1 MTILIVYAHTAYV
14 KTRDPLL
21 VEWGRQIRSRREALT
36 ADGQLRGEA
45 APAMTQEQLGALM
58 DPPVDQSTVA
68 RWENG
73 DIEPRRHYK
82 AQLSSLFHTDGQFL
96 FPMKAAS

>member
-1 MTILIVYAHTAYV
+1 M

-21 VEWGRQIRSRREALT
+21 VEWGRQIRNRREAFNS
-36 ADGQLRGEA
+36 DGNLRRAEQQ
-45 APAMTQEQLGALM
+45 AMTQEQLGALL
-58 DPPVDQSTVA
+58 DPPVDQSTVT

-73 DIEPRRHYK
+73 DMEPRRQYK
-82 AQLSSLFHTDGQFL
+82 AQLSYLFHTDGQFL

>member
-1 MTILIVYAHTAYV
+1 M
-14 KTRDPLL
+14 KPRDPLL
-21 VEWGRQIRSRREALT
+21 AEWGRQIRCRREALN
-36 ADGQLRGEA
+36 ADGRLRHQND
-45 APAMTQEQLGALM
+45 PAMTQERLGALM

-82 AQLSSLFHTDGQFL
+82 AQLSDLFHTDGQFL
-96 FPMKAAS
+96 FPMKASA

>member
-1 MTILIVYAHTAYV
+1 
-14 KTRDPLL
+14 
-21 VEWGRQIRSRREALT
+21 
-36 ADGQLRGEA
+36 
-45 APAMTQEQLGALM
+45 MTQEQLGALM

>member
-1 MTILIVYAHTAYV
+1 MRILHAM

-21 VEWGRQIRSRREALT
+21 AEWGRQIRSRREALN
-36 ADGQLRGEA
+36 ADGQLRRESD
-45 APAMTQEQLGALM
+45 PAMTQEQLGALM

-73 DIEPRRHYK
+73 DIEPRRHFK
-82 AQLSSLFHTDGQFL
+82 AQLAELFRTDGQFL